1 MEESHDRS
9 IWNRSDDRAI
19 NRSHDRANDRSLKK
33 SILYS
38 NERAKRGE
46 DEQVEESHDRSIWN
60 RSDDRAIN
68 RSHDRAND
76 RSLKKSILYLNE
88 RARRGED
95 EQVKES
101 HDRSIWNRSDDR
113 AINRSRDR
121 ANDRSLKKSIL
132 YLNERA
138 RRGEDDKPKTSIQ
151 MNDQSSENVNER
163 SHPWKIRMYRVHS
176 GSSIY
181 EERSVASMD
190 DAAPGTNTPRSAF
203 NTPNAAVSRTETAE
217 ARRPSRYRP
226 NQEARR
232 GTREHCSEIGIY
244 PTRSES
250 YNLMSGRRRGR
261 SSEDPTGRDFGFDR
275 PQQQCS
281 ICRGGGS
288 LSGASDPPSLY

>member
-1 MEESHDRS
+1 
-9 IWNRSDDRAI
+9 
-19 NRSHDRANDRSLKK
+19 
-33 SILYS
+33 
-38 NERAKRGE
+38 
-46 DEQVEESHDRSIWN
+46 
-60 RSDDRAIN
+60 
-68 RSHDRAND
+68 
-76 RSLKKSILYLNE
+76 
-88 RARRGED
+88 
-95 EQVKES
+95 
-101 HDRSIWNRSDDR
+101 
-113 AINRSRDR
+113 
-121 ANDRSLKKSIL
+121 
-132 YLNERA
+132 
-138 RRGEDDKPKTSIQ
+138 

-281 ICRGGGS
+281 ICRGVP
-288 LSGASDPPSLY
+288 LWCLRPPSLYWLPPRWKSQNKSKVLMKPLSIPGISLKGHGAHFLDKCNSLVESILFTIHLNRYVQFGFWNISRDSCQFHVKSSSILFEWSLHEN